1 MTRIIRLRI
10 PVSTDK
16 EWVSVIP
23 GADRK
28 RVLVIR
34 ENGEEIQ
41 VGIDADKPLEP
52 QISKELESRNSPG

>member
-1 MTRIIRLRI
+1 MRLRI

-23 GADRK
+23 GADPK
-28 RVLVIR
+28 QVLVVR

-41 VGIDADKPLEP
+41 VGIDAEEALEP
-52 QISKELESRNSPG
+52 QISKELESRG

>member
-1 MTRIIRLRI
+1 VTRIIRLRI

-28 RVLVIR
+28 QVLVVR
-34 ENGEEIQ
+34 ENGEELQ
-41 VGIDADKPLEP
+41 VGIDADEPLEP
-52 QISKELESRNSPG
+52 QISKELRGRGSPG

>member
-28 RVLVIR
+28 QVLVVR

-52 QISKELESRNSPG
+52 QISQELENRNSPG